1 MLILC
6 KFTLIF
12 VFNIY
17 MVLIIFM
24 KKSLFIV
31 SLQEMTFINLVL
43 YTDGTYI
50 IVLCLPFC
58 NSAQYIF

>member
-1 MLILC
+1 
-6 KFTLIF
+6 
-12 VFNIY
+12 

-50 IVLCLPFC
+50 IVLCVPFC
-58 NSAQYIF
+58 NSAQYIFKNSFAKEMSSMSI

>member
-1 MLILC
+1 
-6 KFTLIF
+6 
-12 VFNIY
+12 